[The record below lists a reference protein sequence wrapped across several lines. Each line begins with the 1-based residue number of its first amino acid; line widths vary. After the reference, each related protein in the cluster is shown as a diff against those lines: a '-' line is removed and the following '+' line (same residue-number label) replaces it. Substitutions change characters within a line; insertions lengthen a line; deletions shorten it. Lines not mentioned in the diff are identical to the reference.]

1 MTGESFADRVN
12 RVTNGFMEAKI
23 VMAGVELK
31 LYDRLSSGAATA
43 AELAADLQVTRRGIE
58 VLCDA
63 LAALGYLA
71 KTDGRYANAAGTEQY
86 LVRGQPDSF
95 AFITAHRNHMYG
107 GWSQLEEVIRHGKQ
121 ERESDKPT
129 LADVE
134 INRNFILAMAEVSR
148 ERQGAILDR
157 LPLAAASL
165 FVDLGGG
172 PAHYCCEAVQR
183 HPALRALLVD
193 LPLTTEVAREYIAG
207 RGLADRV
214 ATRVINFYTEDR
226 FGWDEPADGVL
237 ISQVLHAEG
246 ADENR
251 ALLHKVCPNVR
262 PGGWVA
268 IVENP
273 VDEGRTTPV
282 PGAMFAVNM
291 LASTARG
298 RTYTE
303 AEMAGWLTDAGFE
316 PQPGELVAPR
326 TLLILARKL
335 T

>member
-1 MTGESFADRVN
+1 MGDEGFADRVT

-23 VMAGVELK
+23 VMAGAELK
-31 LYDRLSSGAATA
+31 LYDRLSTGAATA
-43 AELAADLQVTRRGIE
+43 EELTADLEVTRRGIE
-58 VLCDA
+58 ILGDA
-63 LAALGYLA
+63 LTALGYLV
-71 KTDGRYANAAGTEQY
+71 KTGDRYANADGTERY
-86 LVRGQPDSF
+86 LVRGKPESL
-95 AFITAHRNHMYG
+95 AFITTHRNHMYR
-107 GWSQLEEVIRHGKQ
+107 GWGQLEEVIRHGKQ
-121 ERESDKPT
+121 GREGEKPT

-148 ERQGAILDR
+148 GRLGVILDR
-157 LPLAAASL
+157 LPLADASL

-193 LPLTTEVAREYIAG
+193 LPLTTEVAREYISE

-214 ATRVINFYTEDR
+214 ATRVVDFYGEDR
-226 FGWDEPADGVL
+226 FGWGEPADGVL

-251 ALLHKVCPNVR
+251 ALLRKVWPNVR

-273 VDEGRTTPV
+273 VDEGRTSPV

-291 LASTARG
+291 LAATARG
-298 RTYTE
+298 RTFTE
-303 AEMAGWLTDAGFE
+303 AEMAGWLTDAGFD
-316 PQPGELVAPR
+316 PRPGELVAPR
-326 TLLILARKL
+326 TLLILAHKPA
-335 T
+335 